1 MRIFLIVLGLL
12 AFGASAHVQPT
23 LDPYYDSA
31 ALEAA
36 TKATAAI
43 KAIQRGEPRT
53 AGAGFDQVHLDLNL
67 TLQYHGDIEP
77 VWCTLAGTATWTLE
91 STGDGLDTV
100 EMELAG
106 ELEVSA
112 VRHDTLL
119 LDFEHTGDALI
130 VTLDRAYDEGEW
142 LTLEIEY
149 SGTPPYGM
157 YADAANG
164 GIIHTFT
171 EPYDASGWF
180 PCYDMPDDRFTCNQS
195 YTVRDDWLVASN
207 GELVSTVDSGDGT
220 MTYNWEADFDMP
232 TYLVAMAAS
241 DYYYFYDTFDIG
253 QGPQHVDNWVYW
265 EHGPEAEEDLS
276 IAPEMVEFNSGLF
289 SDYRYSRYGH
299 MITEIGGAME
309 HTTTTTYSSGFI
321 TGDHTWDWVIVHE
334 LGHQWFG
341 DWITCETWENI
352 WLNEGFA
359 SYVEAFWAEHIGGEE
374 GLRNYMANFKV
385 QYFNEDSYNRYPI
398 YDPDVLFGT
407 TVYKKGAWVL
417 HMLRHRGDDE
427 TFLAMLQD
435 YVSNDDSGTVTT
447 EELIAVAENYYG
459 GPGSLDVFFNQW
471 VYMAGYPEYEIVAWT
486 EQTPN
491 GWVCH
496 VQLSQ
501 VQDFSDGITPEVFV
515 TPVDLQLITQDG
527 TVDVVFDDD
536 QREDE
541 QLFDVPASV
550 YGVTVDPNGWLL
562 YKLLSSD
569 APVVELAAVPGED
582 GVLVTWGA
590 EGDVL
595 GVELYREDGL
605 GETKLHENGLEPRGR
620 FLDRPASPG
629 SYRYRL
635 ETVSSDGSRQ
645 SYLSSW
651 VDWREN
657 VAPLALSAPWPCP
670 ATADFSVA
678 FNLPRAA
685 DVALV
690 LYDLAGR
697 RVAVVAE
704 GGYAAG
710 RHEVAFD
717 STALPSGVYLLK
729 LDTDAGA
736 RTSRIVIAR

>member
-1 MRIFLIVLGLL
+1 MRRFLIGFVLL
-12 AFGASAHVQPT
+12 AVVASAHIQPT
-23 LDPYYDSA
+23 LDPYFDA
-31 ALEAA
+31 GALEAA
-36 TKATAAI
+36 AKATAAA
-43 KAIQRGEPRT
+43 KAVQRGEPQKT
-53 AGAGFDQVHLDLNL
+53 GAGFDQVHLDLSL
-67 TLQYHGDIEP
+67 ALEYFDVMEP
-77 VWCTLAGTATWTLE
+77 VWCTLDGTAAWNLE
-91 STGDGLDTV
+91 STEDGLDVV
-100 EMELAG
+100 EMELAA
-106 ELEVSA
+106 ELTVNA
-112 VRHDTLL
+112 VRHDQLY
-119 LDFEHTGDALI
+119 LDFERIGDILSI
-130 VTLDRAYDEGEW
+130 TLDRSYDAGEW
-142 LTLEIEY
+142 FTLVIEY
-149 SGTPPYGM
+149 SGLPPYGM
-157 YADAANG
+157 HADSANG

-171 EPYDASGWF
+171 EPYDSSGWF
-180 PCYDMPDDRFTCNQS
+180 PCYDSPDDRFTCNQS
-195 YTVRDDWLVASN
+195 YTVTDDWLVASN
-207 GELVSTVDSGDGT
+207 GVLASTVDNGDGT
-220 MTYNWEADFDMP
+220 KTFNWEADFDMP

-265 EHGPEAEEDLS
+265 AHAPEAEEDLS

-289 SDYRYSRYGH
+289 TDYRYPRFGH

-309 HTTTTTYSSGFI
+309 HTTTTTYSSSLI
-321 TGDHTWDWVIVHE
+321 TGDHTFDWVVVHE

-374 GLRNYMANFKV
+374 GLRNYMASFKIG
-385 QYFNEDSYNRYPI
+385 YFHEDSYYRYPL
-398 YDPDVLFGT
+398 YDPDYLFGT

-427 TFLAMLQD
+427 NFLNMLRE
-435 YVSNDDSGTVTT
+435 YVSDDDSGTVTT
-447 EELIAVAENYYG
+447 EELISVAEDYYG
-459 GPGSLDVFFNQW
+459 GEGSLDTFFDQW
-471 VYMAGYPEYEIVAWT
+471 VYKAGYPEYDAVVWS

-515 TPVDLQLITQDG
+515 TPVDLQLETQEG
-527 TVDVVFDDD
+527 VVDVVFDDD
-536 QREDE
+536 QRVDE
-541 QLFDVPASV
+541 QAFAVPAVV
-550 YGVTVDPNGWLL
+550 YRMDIDPNGWLL

-569 APVVELAAVPGED
+569 APVVELTAVPDED
-582 GVLVTWGA
+582 GVLVTWAA

-595 GVELYREDGL
+595 GVELYRGDGL
-605 GETKLHENGLEPRGR
+605 GEVKLHENGLEPRGR

-645 SYLSSW
+645 SYLTSR
-651 VDWREN
+651 VDWRESA
-657 VAPLALSAPWPCP
+657 APLALSAPWPCP
-670 ATADFSVA
+670 ATGAFSVA
-678 FNLPRAA
+678 FSLPRTS
-685 DVALV
+685 DVVLS

-704 GGYAAG
+704 GEYAAG
-710 RHEVAFD
+710 RHEVVFD
-717 STALPSGVYLLK
+717 AAGLPSGVYLLK
-729 LDTDAGA
+729 LDADCGA